1 MSELEYFK
9 QWAAER
15 YPGMPQAT
23 DAKALEDGTVM
34 FYHDTLQFGWRAWQA
49 GIEYITS
56 RPTTNTRLDA
66 AEFKKDNPETIVDRL
81 RGIYP
86 VPVPGQY
93 KTAPVQHE
101 AAREIERLRKDAQR
115 YQYLREN
122 LNRLQ
127 GMRPYHAPEPE
138 KLDAA
143 IDAALTD
150 VQK

>member
-9 QWAAER
+9 QWAAGR
-15 YPGMPQAT
+15 YPQYPQT
-23 DAKALEDGTVM
+23 TQCGS
-34 FYHDTLQFGWRAWQA
+34 A
-49 GIEYITS
+49 GIVYFVDPILQGMWCAFLYRNDI
-56 RPTTNTRLDA
+56 RPTTTMKNGVLDK
-66 AEFKKDNPETIVDRL
+66 AEFGKDDPGTLVDRL

-86 VPVPGQY
+86 VPVPGRY
-93 KTAPVQHE
+93 RTAPIQHE